1 MNWKTVISEIK
12 AGLGITQAQI
22 AKRIGISQIS
32 VSDLETGRTK
42 DPRYATGAALMSLHR
57 KAARKLATKEV
68 AHG

>member
-1 MNWKTVISEIK
+1 MNWKIVISEVK

-22 AKRIGISQIS
+22 AKRIGIAQAS

-42 DPRYATGAALMSLHR
+42 EPSYSIGIALMSLHR
-57 KAARKLATKEV
+57 KAARRMAAQEH

>member
-22 AKRIGISQIS
+22 AKRIGISQIG

-42 DPRYATGAALMSLHR
+42 DPRYATGVALMNLHR
-57 KAARKLATKEV
+57 KAARKLTAQEPTR
-68 AHG
+68 G

>member
-1 MNWKTVISEIK
+1 MNWKTIISEVK

-22 AKRIGISQIS
+22 AKRIGIAQAS

-42 DPRYATGAALMSLHR
+42 EPSYPIGVALMNLHR
-57 KAARKLATKEV
+57 KAARKLTAKEP